1 MSTVIA
7 TQQSTI
13 IGIGSLQLEHG
24 GGIDDVQL
32 ACSIYGDSAAPPVLV
47 LGGISAGRNLLNAA
61 DRSTVGWWPGVVGPS
76 MALDPQ
82 QYCLIG
88 VDYVG
93 GRGESSRP
101 EPGESWPA
109 FTPRDQAAAINALLD
124 SLAIDRLHA
133 VVGASYGGMVALAL
147 AERYGARVERLIA
160 LCAAHRSNP
169 MAAALRSVQRRIVRL
184 AASSGTAQQGVAVA
198 RALAMTTYRTSDEFD
213 ERFRGEGRVVNGV
226 AHFPVDAY
234 LDHHGHEYASS
245 FPAASFL
252 TLSQSLDLHRIDPRR
267 ITTDCT
273 LVAFDSDTLVPV
285 RDIRALA
292 DALPQEPELRCIAS
306 RYGHDGFLKETHA
319 VSNAI
324 AAALN
329 RETRP
334 DRRASS
340 STDYAEVA
348 QPSVRARAHA
358 HGAQVPS
365 PAGGPPP
372 CGPDGQPVTR
382 YAARASGAARAAA
395 TGAARAGISTDTQ
408 YGAVI
413 PPIQLSTTFTFEDFG
428 VKGAYDYTRSGN
440 PTRDLLA
447 GAIAELEQGAAGVVT
462 PTGMAAIAVTLQL
475 LRPGDLLLAA
485 HDGYGGTY
493 RLLRALSRRHAFDVE
508 FVDLTSPTA
517 AELIHARRP
526 RMVWVETPSN
536 PLLRI
541 SDIAVIAAASRA
553 VGALC
558 VADNTF
564 LSPALQTPIELG
576 ADIVVHSTTKYL
588 NGHSDV
594 VGGAIVARD
603 VVIAEELGWWANC
616 TGATGSPFD
625 SYLTLRG
632 LRTLHPRMRAHEEN
646 AAAVLDVLHAHS
658 AVRAVHYPGLPT
670 HPGHETA
677 VRQQRGFGAM
687 LSFELHGGEPAIRR
701 FIGGLEHFSLA
712 ESLGG
717 VESLIAHPATMTH
730 AAMDAAAR
738 RNAGISDALL
748 RLSVGI
754 EDVRDLRSDISRAL
768 ERAAG

>member
-13 IGIGSLQLEHG
+13 AGIGTLDLEHG
-24 GGIDDVQL
+24 GAIDNVRL
-32 ACSIYGDSAAPPVLV
+32 AFSMYGDSAAPAVLV
-47 LGGISAGRNLLNAA
+47 LGGISAGRHLLDDA
-61 DRSTVGWWPGVVGPS
+61 DGSTVGWWPGVAGPS

-82 QYCLIG
+82 RYCLIG
-88 VDYVG
+88 VDYLG

-101 EPGESWPA
+101 GPGAGWPA
-109 FTPRDQAAAINALLD
+109 LSTRDQAAAINVLLD

-147 AERYGARVERLIA
+147 AERYGARVQRLIA

-169 MAAALRSVQRRIVRL
+169 MAAALRSIQRRIVRL
-184 AASSGTAQQGVAVA
+184 AAASGTPQQGVAVA
-198 RALAMTTYRTSDEFD
+198 RALAMTTYRTSDEFE

-234 LDHHGHEYASS
+234 LDHHGRDYAAS
-245 FPAASFL
+245 FPAEAFL
-252 TLSQSLDLHRIDPRR
+252 TLSQSLDLHCIDPRR
-267 ITTDCT
+267 IPTDCDCT
-273 LVAFDSDTLVPV
+273 LVAFDSDTLVPA
-285 RDIRALA
+285 RDVRALA
-292 DALPQEPELRCIAS
+292 GALPRNPELRCIAS
-306 RYGHDGFLKETHA
+306 RFGHDGFLKETHA
-319 VSNAI
+319 VSTII
-324 AAALN
+324 AAALH
-329 RETRP
+329 RERRATRP
-334 DRRASS
+334 A
-340 STDYAEVA
+340 
-348 QPSVRARAHA
+348 PS
-358 HGAQVPS
+358 
-365 PAGGPPP
+365 AGG
-372 CGPDGQPVTR
+372 DADRQPVTH
-382 YAARASGAARAAA
+382 YAARASRSTRASA
-395 TGAARAGISTDTQ
+395 TGAVRAGVGTDTQ
-408 YGAVI
+408 HGAVI

-428 VKGAYDYTRSGN
+428 AKRAYDYTRSGN

-447 GAIAELEQGAAGVVT
+447 GAIAELERGAAGLVT

-493 RLLRALSRRHAFDVE
+493 RLLQALSRRHAFDVE
-508 FVDLTSPTA
+508 FVDLTSPA
-517 AELIHARRP
+517 AAALIHARRP

-541 SDIAVIAAASRA
+541 SDIAVLAAAARA

-603 VVIAEELGWWANC
+603 VAVAEELGWWANC

-646 AAAVLDVLHAHS
+646 AAAIVDALHAHG

-687 LSFELHGGEPAIRR
+687 LSFELHGGESAIRR
-701 FIGGLEHFSLA
+701 FVASLEHFSLA

-768 ERAAG
+768 ERAAP

>member
-1 MSTVIA
+1 MSTVIG
-7 TQQSTI
+7 TQQSTVAE
-13 IGIGSLQLEHG
+13 IGTLDLEHG
-24 GGIDDVQL
+24 GAIDDVRL
-32 ACSIYGDSAAPPVLV
+32 AFSMYGDSAAPPVLV
-47 LGGISAGRNLLNAA
+47 LGGISAGRHLL
-61 DRSTVGWWPGVVGPS
+61 DEPGSSTIGWWPGVVGPS
-76 MALDPQ
+76 LALDPQ
-82 QYCLIG
+82 RYCLIG
-88 VDYVG
+88 VDYIG

-101 EPGESWPA
+101 GPGDSWPA
-109 FTPRDQAAAINALLD
+109 LSTRDQATAINALLET
-124 SLAIDRLHA
+124 LAIERLHA

-147 AERYGARVERLIA
+147 AEQYSARVQRLVAI
-160 LCAAHRSNP
+160 CAAHRSNP
-169 MAAALRSVQRRIVRL
+169 MAAALRSIQRRIVRL
-184 AASSGTAQQGVAVA
+184 AASSGTPQQGVAVA
-198 RALAMTTYRTSDEFD
+198 RALAMTTYRTSDEFE
-213 ERFRGEGRVVNGV
+213 ERFRGDGRVVSGV

-234 LDHHGHEYASS
+234 LDHHGCEYAAS
-245 FPAASFL
+245 FPAEAFL

-267 ITTDCT
+267 ITTDCHCT

-285 RDIRALA
+285 RDVRALA
-292 DALPQEPELRCIAS
+292 MALPQKPDVRCIAT
-306 RYGHDGFLKETHA
+306 RFGHDGFLKETHA
-319 VSNAI
+319 VSGAI
-324 AAALN
+324 AAALH
-329 RETRP
+329 RETRSN
-334 DRRASS
+334 RSA
-340 STDYAEVA
+340 A
-348 QPSVRARAHA
+348 
-358 HGAQVPS
+358 
-365 PAGGPPP
+365 PAGRPA
-372 CGPDGQPVTR
+372 DGQPGTH
-382 YAARASGAARAAA
+382 YAARASRATRAPA
-395 TGAARAGISTDTQ
+395 TGAARAGIGSDRQ

-413 PPIQLSTTFTFEDFG
+413 PPIQLSTTFTFEDVG
-428 VKGAYDYTRSGN
+428 AKRAYDYTRSGN

-447 GAIAELEQGAAGVVT
+447 GAIAELERGAAGLVT

-493 RLLRALSRRHAFDVE
+493 RLLQALARRHAFEVE
-508 FVDLTSPTA
+508 FVDLTSPA
-517 AELIHARRP
+517 AAPLIQARRP

-541 SDIAVIAAASRA
+541 SDIAVLAAAART

-603 VVIAEELGWWANC
+603 VAIAEELGWWANC

-646 AAAVLDVLHAHS
+646 AAAIADVLHSHGV
-658 AVRAVHYPGLPT
+658 VRAVHYPGLPT

-677 VRQQRGFGAM
+677 VRQQRGFGGM
-687 LSFELHGGEPAIRR
+687 LSFELHGGEPAIRS
-701 FIGGLEHFSLA
+701 FIASLEHFSLA

-748 RLSVGI
+748 RISVGI
-754 EDVRDLRSDISRAL
+754 EDVRDLRSDVSRAL
-768 ERAAG
+768 ERAAR

>member
-7 TQQSTI
+7 TQRSTTA
-13 IGIGSLQLEHG
+13 GIGTLDLEHG
-24 GGIDDVQL
+24 GAIDDVRL
-32 ACSIYGDSAAPPVLV
+32 AFSIYGDSAAPPVLV
-47 LGGISAGRNLLNAA
+47 LGGISAGRHLLDSGDHTRA
-61 DRSTVGWWPGVVGPS
+61 GWWPGVVGTS
-76 MALDPQ
+76 LALDPQ

-101 EPGESWPA
+101 GPGESWPA
-109 FTPRDQAAAINALLD
+109 FSTRDQAAAINALLD
-124 SLAIDRLHA
+124 CLGIDRLHA

-147 AERYGARVERLIA
+147 AERYGARVQRLIA

-184 AASSGTAQQGVAVA
+184 AVASGTPQHGVAVA
-198 RALAMTTYRTSDEFD
+198 RALAMTTYRTREEFE
-213 ERFRGEGRVVNGV
+213 ERFQGEVRLVNGV

-234 LDHHGHEYASS
+234 LDHHGREYASS
-245 FPAASFL
+245 FPAESFL

-267 ITTDCT
+267 IMTDCT
-273 LVAFDSDTLVPV
+273 LVAFDSDSLVPV

-292 DALPQEPELRCIAS
+292 DGLPHEPTLRCIAS
-306 RYGHDGFLKETHA
+306 RFGHDGFLKETHA
-319 VSNAI
+319 VSSAI
-324 AAALN
+324 AAALH
-329 RETRP
+329 RETCAIRP
-334 DRRASS
+334 AL
-340 STDYAEVA
+340 
-348 QPSVRARAHA
+348 PAR
-358 HGAQVPS
+358 GA
-365 PAGGPPP
+365 
-372 CGPDGQPVTR
+372 PDGQPVTH
-382 YAARASGAARAAA
+382 YATRASGSTRAPA
-395 TGAARAGISTDTQ
+395 TGAARAGIGTDTQ

-428 VKGAYDYTRSGN
+428 AKRAYDYTRSGN

-447 GAIAELEQGAAGVVT
+447 GAIAELERGAGGIVT

-493 RLLRALSRRHAFDVE
+493 RLLQALARRHSFDVE
-508 FVDLTSPTA
+508 FVDLTSSA
-517 AELIHARRP
+517 AAALIHARRP
-526 RMVWVETPSN
+526 RMIWVETPSN

-541 SDIAVIAAASRA
+541 SDIAALAAAARA

-594 VGGAIVARD
+594 VGGAIVACD
-603 VVIAEELGWWANC
+603 VAIAEELGWWANC

-632 LRTLHPRMRAHEEN
+632 LRTLHPRMRAHQEN
-646 AAAVLDVLHAHS
+646 AAAILDVLHAHS

-738 RNAGISDALL
+738 RTAGISDALL

-754 EDVRDLRSDISRAL
+754 EDVSDLRSDISRAL
-768 ERAAG
+768 ERAAAGPC